1 MTSPGDPGHPAL
13 CFINTVTDDG
23 KTRHE
28 NSFGSGEDLLA
39 SLMTAGVIP
48 RAVSPPGAAQTAA
61 LIGLRE
67 AGFGVLSAMAAG
79 RKPGREETL
88 TLETAMKS
96 TLQDAGF
103 SYTAKGLD
111 IAPGPLGGG
120 YDHVVLALLDLM
132 TRDDLDRLRECKRC
146 THLFLDHGRGRGRR
160 WCSMARCGNRAK
172 AETFR
177 ARQQAQQHSPTA

>member
-1 MTSPGDPGHPAL
+1 MITPGDPGHPAL
-13 CFINTVTDDG
+13 RFINTVVDDG
-23 KTRHE
+23 KTRARD
-28 NSFGSGEDLLA
+28 SFGSRDDFLSTLVE
-39 SLMTAGVIP
+39 AGVIP
-48 RAVSPPGAAQTAA
+48 PGLSAPGTGQTAA
-61 LIGLRE
+61 LITLRE
-67 AGFGVLSAMAAG
+67 AGYGVLSAIAAG
-79 RKPGREETL
+79 RTPGREEAL

-103 SYTAKGLD
+103 GYSSGGLA
-111 IAPGPLGGG
+111 IAPGPLGGV
-120 YDHVVLALLDLM
+120 YDHVVLSLLDLM

-177 ARQQAQQHSPTA
+177 TRQRAITG